1 MSGLLVNCFPL
12 LDRNMVAR
20 ARAKNVGKGKSRE
33 LLLLTHMDEKSRNNI
48 SDGNAPVDVRVPRN
62 AISAHK

>member
-1 MSGLLVNCFPL
+1 
-12 LDRNMVAR
+12 MVAR